1 MTRTG
6 GIDALI
12 GAVFNVCALDKNLAE
27 SWHKGPEVRGRQG
40 VLEAC
45 TACREALRSIVL
57 AVKGLVTAPGTDEQN
72 SENVLLI
79 VALYRKHLQR

>member
-1 MTRTG
+1 M
-6 GIDALI
+6 
-12 GAVFNVCALDKNLAE
+12 FNVCALDKNLAE

-57 AVKGLVTAPGTDEQN
+57 AVKGLITAPGTDEQN

-79 VALYRKHLQR
+79 VALYRNHLKR